1 MKLGVQP
8 TSIRSCDVAA
18 EITSSLMGAGIT
30 PTAEDVAGLGISI
43 AMLVGMGW
51 PPPHA
56 VTFVM
61 DLYIG
66 GQLRGRQD
74 LAHAIAAQPAGKP
87 RRK

>member
-8 TSIRSCDVAA
+8 TSIRSVEVSA
-18 EITSSLMGAGIT
+18 EIAKALTDAGAT
-30 PTAEDVAGLGISI
+30 PADEDVAGLGISV

-66 GQLRGRQD
+66 GMLR
-74 LAHAIAAQPAGKP
+74 AAQPAGKP